1 MGRGQSAAVAS
12 QAAAS
17 SASPGRRQR
26 QPSRSGA
33 RLRSGRHDGDT
44 SAAAPLGVGDGDTS
58 AAAPLG
64 VGDGVAVV
72 SAAHEDAPG
81 AVAHSHSRHT
91 SGDVA
96 PRKGENVPMG
106 QFVHAIP
113 SAAKAGE

>member
-33 RLRSGRHDGDT
+33 RLRSGRH
-44 SAAAPLGVGDGDTS
+44 DGDTS